1 MISIIAKIPI
11 KEEKM
16 NEAIEAFK
24 QLIKEMAKDEGT
36 MSYTLNVSQKDP
48 TTLIVMERYKDKE
61 SLSAHSSTP
70 HFKAFSAK
78 VGDLFAGKM
87 EITRMDEL
95 ASI

>member
-16 NEAIEAFK
+16 SEAIEAVK
-24 QLIKEMAKDEGT
+24 QLMKEMANDEGT

-48 TTLIVMERYKDKE
+48 TTLIIIERYKDKE
-61 SLSAHSSTP
+61 SLGIHSSAL
-70 HFKAFSAK
+70 HFKAFQAK
-78 VGDLFAGKM
+78 IVDLVAGRA